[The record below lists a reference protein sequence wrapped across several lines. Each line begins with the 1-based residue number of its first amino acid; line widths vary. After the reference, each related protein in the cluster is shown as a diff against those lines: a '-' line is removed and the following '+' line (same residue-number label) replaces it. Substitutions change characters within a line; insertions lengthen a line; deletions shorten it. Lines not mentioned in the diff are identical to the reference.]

1 MIPFIAFGVI
11 ALGAFYG
18 IIAGSFNTLADVY
31 DAVLYGIRQGA
42 PFLLFYVLLTELY
55 QSLLFILGI

>member
-1 MIPFIAFGVI
+1 
-11 ALGAFYG
+11 LGAFYG
-18 IIAGSFNTLADVY
+18 IIAGAFNTLADVY

-55 QSLLFILGI
+55 QSLLFIMGV